1 MQTALLVRF
10 IISRFSAA
18 LGDQILLFAVP
29 LIIYTETKSISL
41 TGLAFFIEWTPRVLS
56 LPIAGTLSDRIGGR
70 FVYLT
75 ADIVRALAAFSAFY
89 LLSVNA
95 NMFVVLSGLMAI
107 SAFFYAQSFIALE
120 SIVPKLASKAELPK
134 VQSWLQGIEQAS
146 LMLGPGIGSFV
157 VLYADARYLIP
168 IGACMFL
175 VGYLGTLTI
184 KLPSMPISRRAE
196 GGVLALIKQVRL
208 DFVKAATIVRL
219 RPNLLLLTALS
230 VSINLIIG
238 MCMATAAAMAT
249 GYFGASKA
257 EFGLQQSF
265 TGGLTLAVL
274 MILPFVVHRIN
285 VFWVGIIAYAV
296 ICLSS
301 VVIGVTSHFS
311 FYVLAYATIL
321 AAGDLFNVYIRSE
334 RVLWIPKVHLGKTI
348 GFIVFLNQLT
358 LPLSGIIVSLSIHE
372 SDTKAM
378 FWVIGLATSG
388 IVVLCFKKLKT
399 TSRILSP
406 QLAAEPA

>member
-1 MQTALLVRF
+1 MQAALLIRF
-10 IISRFSAA
+10 IIARFSAA
-18 LGDQILLFAVP
+18 LGDQLLLFAVP

-56 LPIAGTLSDRIGGR
+56 LPIAGTLSDRIGGQY
-70 FVYLT
+70 VYLA
-75 ADIVRALAAFSAFY
+75 ADIVRAIAAFGAFY
-89 LLSVNA
+89 LLTVNV

-157 VLYADARYLIP
+157 ILYADARYLIP
-168 IGACMFL
+168 IGATMFL
-175 VGYLGTLTI
+175 IGYVGMLTI
-184 KLPSMPISRRAE
+184 KLPTMPISRGTGKGA
-196 GGVLALIKQVRL
+196 LALAKQVRR

-219 RPNLLLLTALS
+219 RPNLLLLTTLS
-230 VSINLIIG
+230 ISINLIIG

-249 GYFGASKA
+249 GYFNASKA

-285 VFWVGIIAYAV
+285 VFWVGIAAYTV

-301 VVIGVTSHFS
+301 IVIGLTSSFG
-311 FYVLAYATIL
+311 FYVLAYATIV
-321 AAGDLFNVYIRSE
+321 ASGDLFNVYIRSE

-358 LPLSGIIVSLSIHE
+358 LPLSGIIVSLSINE
-372 SDTKAM
+372 ADTKAM
-378 FWVIGLATSG
+378 FWMIGVATSG
-388 IVVLCFKKLKT
+388 VVVLCFKKLKT
-399 TSRILSP
+399 TSKILSP
-406 QLAAEPA
+406 QLATTLA